1 MNCFFMKCERLR
13 IAAIATFK
21 NPKIS
26 LLITKNL
33 EVQPKTNT
41 QKISILNLWRN
52 WEKFMFAVENK
63 R

>member
-1 MNCFFMKCERLR
+1 MNWERLR

>member
-1 MNCFFMKCERLR
+1 MNCFFMNWERLT

-21 NPKIS
+21 NSKIS
-26 LLITKNL
+26 LLIAKNL
-33 EVQPKTNT
+33 EVQPKINA
-41 QKISILNLWRN
+41 QKTSILNLWRN

>member
-1 MNCFFMKCERLR
+1 MNWERLR

-21 NPKIS
+21 NSKIS
-26 LLITKNL
+26 LLIAKNL
-33 EVQPKTNT
+33 EVQPKINA
-41 QKISILNLWRN
+41 QKTSILNLWRN

>member
-1 MNCFFMKCERLR
+1 MKCERLR

-33 EVQPKTNT
+33 EVQPKANT